1 MLTIA
6 LPKGRI
12 AEETLAIFAEIFG
25 EESSK
30 ENGKEFQFE
39 GRELMLDIGDFRFLN
54 VRNQDVPTYVEHGSA
69 DIGVVGLDVITEK
82 ELDIVKLLDMRLGK
96 CKVAIGIKNE
106 DDIDWSKPN
115 IKIATK
121 MVNITKD
128 YFSSKAVGVEIIKL
142 YGSIELAPLVG
153 LADAIVDIVETGNTM
168 RENGLKVAE
177 DIMDSSAHLIANKNS
192 YYAKKDEIL
201 TLYQKIKTIV
211 ESRESK

>member
-1 MLTIA
+1 MLTVA

-12 AEETLAIFAEIFG
+12 AEETLEIFSEIFG
-25 EESSK
+25 
-30 ENGKEFQFE
+30 GEFKFE
-39 GRELMLDIGDFRFLN
+39 GRELIMEVGNFRFLN

-82 ELDIVKLLDMRLGK
+82 ELDIIKLLDMNLGR

-106 DDIDWSKPN
+106 DELDWSKPN

-121 MVNITKD
+121 MVNITQK
-128 YFSSKAVGVEIIKL
+128 YFASKAVGVEIIKL

-153 LADAIVDIVETGNTM
+153 LSDAIVDIVETGATM

-177 DIMDSSAHLIANKNS
+177 DIMNSSAQLIANKNS

-201 TLYQKIKTIV
+201 SLYEQINGVVK
-211 ESRESK
+211 SRA

>member
-12 AEETLAIFAEIFG
+12 AEETLEIFTEIFG
-25 EESSK
+25 GEFKFESRK
-30 ENGKEFQFE
+30 
-39 GRELMLDIGDFRFLN
+39 LILDIGGFRFLN
-54 VRNQDVPTYVEHGSA
+54 VRNQDVPTYVEHGAA

-82 ELDIVKLLDMRLGK
+82 ELDIINLLDMKLGR

-106 DDIDWSKPN
+106 DELDWSKPD
-115 IKIATK
+115 IKVATK
-121 MVNITKD
+121 MVNITKN
-128 YFSSKAVGVEIIKL
+128 YFAQKAVGVEVIKL

-201 TLYQKIKTIV
+201 SLYEKINKV
-211 ESRESK
+211 VQDRA